1 MKKKAF
7 TLVELAISAGLLSL
21 LVFSVTQIYSN
32 SSRGFKASSWKMTR
46 QKEAKLLLL
55 QFKEALE
62 KASHFNIIH
71 KNGHHERVED
81 SEVTIA
87 STYYNKIASAS
98 NSGIVFAS
106 HCSPYIEK
114 NPSLN
119 TEEKLAV
126 FKGFSLECYNK
137 TLSFVQTGN
146 SDVLMSTISSYPTK
160 SVPNLEN
167 DKIKKNNKVGDSIV
181 TVGDVDSIK
190 VTVDYDKELAS
201 ETCLLTLQ
209 LTMVMPNSG
218 GQTTVKEEITAK
230 ISDVISKADK
240 TKITVKSGNSLYP
253 TASKR
258 K

>member
-21 LVFSVTQIYSN
+21 LVFSITQIYSN
-32 SSRGFKASSWKMTR
+32 SSKGFKASSWRMTR
-46 QKEAKLLLL
+46 QKEAKQLLLH
-55 QFKEALE
+55 FKEALE

-71 KNGHHERVED
+71 KNGKHEREKD
-81 SEVTIA
+81 SEVIIA
-87 STYYNKIASAS
+87 GTYYNKIASAT

-114 NPSLN
+114 NPALN

-126 FKGFSLECYNK
+126 FKGYSLECYNK

-146 SDVLMSTISSYPTK
+146 SDLLMNTMSSYPTS

-167 DKIKKNNKVGDSIV
+167 DKIQKNNKVGDSIT

-190 VTVDYDKELAS
+190 VTTAYDRELAS

-209 LTMVMPNSG
+209 ITMLMPNSG
-218 GQTTVKEEITAK
+218 GKVTVKEEITAT

-240 TKITVKSGNSLYP
+240 TKITVKSGNNTYP
-253 TASKR
+253 TSSKR